1 MIKIVKEHIGI
12 HYLPKKNPQLYTLI
26 HLEFRIENI
35 PQEVLNKIKDRS
47 ITHNIF
53 RIQDNEFIMCWFHCI
68 TFIEYMFAG
77 KTLLVYTNLFS
88 PIDSKENDRIIY
100 KYFKNKY
107 DRRRTSQF

>member
-12 HYLPKKNPQLYTLI
+12 HYLSKKKPQLYTLI

-53 RIQDNEFIMCWFHCI
+53 RIQDNEYIMCGCCCVA
-68 TFIEYMFAG
+68 FIEYMLTRKA
-77 KTLLVYTNLFS
+77 
-88 PIDSKENDRIIY
+88 
-100 KYFKNKY
+100 
-107 DRRRTSQF
+107 